1 MLILSMGLSG
11 IPEAPV
17 AAWEFNSPGEVQP
30 WRANSHMSHV
40 LAENGILACDTIDW
54 DPFFTYSEAQLA
66 TSPTQF
72 VVLPHPGQQGGE
84 GQLFWTAKTEASMA
98 GSTRRR

>member
-72 VVLPHPGQQGGE
+72 VVLRIRASKAGKGSFSGPP
-84 GQLFWTAKTEASMA
+84 KRRASMA